1 MATGGLLGNEGNATM
16 GNESCDEP
24 SRPETRHERLL
35 RLVADAAPVLDSVPF
50 SVLATD
56 AAGRVVSANAAAEQL
71 LGYAAAELVGAPLA
85 TIDAEPHPSADEWD
99 GGLNTAMGAEREKSY
114 RRRDGEVVPV
124 SEAVTPLPGDEP
136 DSPPAG
142 YLVVAYDITQRK
154 QAQAEVQFLAN
165 HDPLTKLPTRGQLM
179 RQLGDAIAAAERD
192 GTQVALLVVDLD
204 HLKRVNDALGL
215 PAGDELLVRI
225 ADRLRAW
232 VRSADVVARLGGD
245 EFAIVLSGLDHA
257 ETITSRV
264 DVLLEDL
271 LTTVTIGGHQLA
283 VTVSIGGAVHPPG
296 GPDPAELLKRA
307 DLAMEHAK
315 ASGRNNFQWFHDDM
329 VEVADDALTV
339 ASALRQTL
347 RDGGLSIAYQAQVDV
362 RTGRVVGIEALAR
375 WTHPELGEI
384 PPTRFI
390 PIAEDGGMIVQ
401 LGGWVLRKACRDV
414 ASIQHVLGRPLR
426 VAVNVSPHQ
435 FRSAS
440 WLGEIVG
447 ALHDSGLD
455 PAQLELEITESIL
468 MDDRSNATDTLH
480 AIRRL
485 GVSIVVDDFGRGY
498 SSLAYL
504 SRLPIDKI
512 KIDRSFVQELN
523 VADDHS
529 PVIDA
534 IIVMAHELGMTVVAE
549 GVETAAQERYLRD
562 RGCDEMQ
569 GFYYSRGVPT
579 EDVVRAVQQIGVF

>member
-1 MATGGLLGNEGNATM
+1 MPNERG
-16 GNESCDEP
+16 DLP
-24 SRPETRHERLL
+24 SPPETEQERLL
-35 RLVADAAPVLDSVPF
+35 RLVADAAPVLDSIPF
-50 SVLATD
+50 SVLVTD
-56 AAGRVVSANAAAEQL
+56 AAGRIVSMNAAAERL
-71 LGYAAAELVGAPLA
+71 LGYRSAELLGDSLA
-85 TIDAEPHPSADEWD
+85 SIDAELGASKAGYDRV
-99 GGLNTAMGAEREKSY
+99 LNAALDTERERAY
-114 RRRDGEVVPV
+114 RRKDGELVPV
-124 SEAVTPLPGDEP
+124 SEAVTLLHGGAP
-136 DSPPAG
+136 DVRPAG

-154 QAQAEVQFLAN
+154 QAQAAEVEFLET
-165 HDPLTKLPTRGQLM
+165 HDPLTKLPTRGQLL
-179 RQLGDAIAAAERD
+179 RQLGEAIVAAQQD
-192 GTQVALLVVDLD
+192 GTEVAVLVVDLD

-225 ADRLRAW
+225 AERLRSW
-232 VRSADVVARLGGD
+232 VRTSDVVARLGGD
-245 EFAIVLSGLDHA
+245 EFAIVLSGLQQA
-257 ETITSRV
+257 ESITSRV

-271 LTTVTIGGHQLA
+271 LTTVTIGGHPLP

-296 GPDPAELLKRA
+296 SPDPAELIKRA

-315 ASGRNNFQWFHDDM
+315 ASGRNNFQWFRDDM
-329 VEVADDALTV
+329 VDAGDDALTV

-375 WTHPELGEI
+375 WTHPDLGEV

-401 LGGWVLRKACRDV
+401 LGGWILRKACRDV
-414 ASIQHVLGRPLR
+414 ASIQRALGRPLR

-435 FRSAS
+435 FRSTG
-440 WLGEIVG
+440 WLGEILG

-455 PAQLELEITESIL
+455 ASQLELEITESIL
-468 MDDRSNATDTLH
+468 MDDRPDATDMLH

-512 KIDRSFVQELN
+512 KIDRTFVQEL
-523 VADDHS
+523 VAGGEHA
-529 PVIDA
+529 PVVDA

-549 GVETAAQERYLRD
+549 GVETAEQERYLRD

-579 EDVVRAVQQIGVF
+579 EDVVRTVQQIGVF

>member
-1 MATGGLLGNEGNATM
+1 M
-16 GNESCDEP
+16 GNERFDEP
-24 SRPETRHERLL
+24 SRPESEHERLL
-35 RLVADAAPVLDSVPF
+35 RLVSDAAPVLDSIPF
-50 SVLATD
+50 SVLAID
-56 AAGRVVSANAAAEQL
+56 AAGGIVSVNAAAARL
-71 LGYAAAELVGAPLA
+71 IGYTAAELVGKSLGR
-85 TIDAEPHPSADEWD
+85 IDVEPTTTD
-99 GGLNTAMGAEREKSY
+99 GGRDRLLGAASGAERERVYCRK
-114 RRRDGEVVPV
+114 DGELVPV
-124 SEAVTPLPGDEP
+124 SEAVTPLDGGDL
-136 DSPPAG
+136 DAAPAG

-154 QAQAEVQFLAN
+154 QAQAEVQFLET
-165 HDPLTKLPTRGQLM
+165 HDPLTKLPTRGQLL
-179 RQLGDAIAAAERD
+179 RQLGEAIATAQEN
-192 GTQVALLVVDLD
+192 GTEVAVLVVDLD

-225 ADRLRAW
+225 AERLRTW
-232 VRSADVVARLGGD
+232 VRSTDVVARLGGD
-245 EFAIVLSGLDHA
+245 EFAIVLSGLQDA
-257 ETITSRV
+257 ESITSRV

-271 LTTVTIGGHQLA
+271 LTTVTIGGHSLA

-296 GPDPAELLKRA
+296 GSDPAELLKRA

-329 VEVADDALTV
+329 LEIGYDALTL
-339 ASALRQTL
+339 ASALRQAL

-375 WTHPELGEI
+375 WTHPELGEV

-390 PIAEDGGMIVQ
+390 QIAEDGGMIVQ
-401 LGGWVLRKACRDV
+401 LGGWILRKACRDV
-414 ASIQHVLGRPLR
+414 ASIQRALGRPLR

-435 FRSAS
+435 FRSAN

-447 ALHDSGLD
+447 ALRDAGLE
-455 PAQLELEITESIL
+455 PGQLELEITETVL
-468 MDDRSNATDTLH
+468 MDDGSDATDTLD

-512 KIDRSFVQELN
+512 KIDRSFVQELA
-523 VADDHS
+523 ADGEHA
-529 PVIDA
+529 PVVDA
-534 IIVMAHELGMTVVAE
+534 MIVLAHELEMTVVAE
-549 GVETAAQERYLRD
+549 GVETAEQERYLRD

-579 EDVVRAVQQIGVF
+579 QDVVRTVQQIGVF

>member
-1 MATGGLLGNEGNATM
+1 MC
-16 GNESCDEP
+16 NESRDDS
-24 SRPETRHERLL
+24 SRPEDERA
-35 RLVADAAPVLDSVPF
+35 RLQQLVSDAAPVLDSVPF
-50 SVLATD
+50 SVLSTD
-56 AAGRVVSANAAAEQL
+56 AAGRIVSVNAAAERL
-71 LGYAAAELVGAPLA
+71 LGYDETELVGSSLG
-85 TIDAEPHPSADEWD
+85 TIDADPSPVAGDWNRE
-99 GGLNTAMGAEREKSY
+99 LNAALGAERERAY
-114 RRRDGEVVPV
+114 RRKDGELVPV
-124 SEAVTPLPGDEP
+124 SEAVTLLDGDRTGG
-136 DSPPAG
+136 SPAG

-154 QAQAEVQFLAN
+154 QERAELQFLET
-165 HDPLTKLPTRGQLM
+165 HDPLTKLPTRGPLL
-179 RQLGDAIAAAERD
+179 RQLGDAIAAAED
-192 GTQVALLVVDLD
+192 AGTQVAVLVVDLD

-215 PAGDELLVRI
+215 TAGDELLVRI

-232 VRSADVVARLGGD
+232 VRSSDVVARLGGD
-245 EFAIVLSGLDHA
+245 EFAIVLSGIQHA
-257 ETITSRV
+257 DTITSRV
-264 DVLLEDL
+264 DELLEDL
-271 LTTVTIGGHQLA
+271 LTTVTIAGHPLA

-296 GPDPAELLKRA
+296 GPDPAQLLKRA

-329 VEVADDALTV
+329 VGAGDDALTL

-347 RDGGLSIAYQAQVDV
+347 RDGGLAIAYQAQVDV

-375 WTHPELGEI
+375 WTHPELGEVS
-384 PPTRFI
+384 PTRFI

-401 LGGWVLRKACRDV
+401 LGGWILRKACRDV
-414 ASIQHVLGRPLR
+414 ASIQNALGRPLR

-435 FRSAS
+435 FRSPG

-447 ALHDSGLD
+447 ALNDSGLE

-468 MDDRSNATDTLH
+468 MDDRTDTTDTLH

-512 KIDRSFVQELN
+512 KIDRSFVHELG
-523 VADDHS
+523 AGDDHA

-549 GVETAAQERYLRD
+549 GVETAAQQRYLRD

-579 EDVVRAVQQIGVF
+579 EDVVRAVQRIGVF